1 MSEFYSLNAVDSK
14 QSLVE
19 FSIFKNNVVIISNVA
34 TYCKLAKSNY
44 DSFKQLTDEFYDKGL
59 RVLLFPCSQF
69 LNQESG
75 DIETIRNYA
84 HSISD
89 KFIVFDKVNVFG
101 SQKDPVFK
109 YLTDNSSESFF
120 KFVKWNFTK
129 WVVKDGKILK
139 RYGPTEIIK
148 CEDIK
153 DLFE

>member
-1 MSEFYSLNAVDSK
+1 M
-14 QSLVE
+14 
-19 FSIFKNNVVIISNVA
+19 
-34 TYCKLAKSNY
+34 
-44 DSFKQLTDEFYDKGL
+44 
-59 RVLLFPCSQF
+59 LFPCSQF